1 MSTTDNGVSPSN
13 PITTLSPFSQGKKGR
28 KEQEGAVGKR
38 QFLYTSVATN
48 MSRVNLLKKGNRE
61 KGLRL
66 FFVPLKN
73 ELLLCVVDF
82 FLSSFSLG
90 L

>member
-28 KEQEGAVGKR
+28 KEQEGVVVVGKR

-66 FFVPLKN
+66 FIVPLKN
-73 ELLLCVVDF
+73 ELLCV
-82 FLSSFSLG
+82 L
-90 L
+90 

>member
-28 KEQEGAVGKR
+28 KEQEGVVWKR

-48 MSRVNLLKKGNRE
+48 VVACQSAKKGE
-61 KGLRL
+61 
-66 FFVPLKN
+66 
-73 ELLLCVVDF
+73 
-82 FLSSFSLG
+82 
-90 L
+90 